1 MRAIEFDEFGGPEVL
16 AEVERPDPAPE
27 DGEVLVEVE
36 AAGVNFADILTVAGQ
51 YAPPESLPHVPGMEV
66 VGRTGDGRR
75 VLGYLTAGG
84 YASKAAVPVRD
95 LVEVPEGVGAGE
107 AAALLVQ
114 GLTAWHLLRSAA
126 RVGAGETVVV
136 NAAAGGV
143 GSLAVQLAKRLGAG
157 RVIATA
163 STEDKRALALELGA
177 DAAVDGAAD
186 GYRERVLDAN
196 EGRGVDVV
204 LDAIGGAVLDQA
216 LDALASFGRVITY
229 GASAGTG
236 VPTVD
241 PGRLTMHSTLLGGL
255 WLAPLLKESG
265 AAGEPLRELLRLAAA
280 GQIRPQVGAEYPLS
294 AAAQA
299 HTDLL
304 ARRTTGKLILTVE
317 PRDRD

>member
-1 MRAIEFDEFGGPEVL
+1 MRVIEFDRFGGPEVL
-16 AEVERPDPAPE
+16 TEVERPDPVPG

-36 AAGVNFADILTVAGQ
+36 AAGVNFGDIKNVAGQ
-51 YAPPESLPHVPGMEV
+51 YAPPETFPHVPGMEV

-75 VLGYLTAGG
+75 VLGYLTDGG
-84 YASKAAVPVRD
+84 YASKAVVPIRD
-95 LVEVPEGVGAGE
+95 LVELPDGVGAGE

-126 RVGAGETVVV
+126 RVRPGETVVV

-143 GSLAVQLAKRLGAG
+143 GSLAIQLAKRFGAG

-196 EGRGVDVV
+196 RGAGVDVV
-204 LDAIGGAVLDQA
+204 LDAVGGTVFDQA
-216 LDALASFGRVITY
+216 LGALASFGRLITY

-236 VPTVD
+236 LPPVD
-241 PGRLTMHSTLLGGL
+241 PGHLTMRNTILGGL
-255 WLAPLLKESG
+255 WLVPILDEAG
-265 AAGEPLRELLRLAAA
+265 AAGPPLQELLHLAATR
-280 GQIRPQVGAEYPLS
+280 QIKPLVGGEYPLS
-294 AAAQA
+294 AAATA
-299 HTDLL
+299 HEDLL
-304 ARRTTGKLILTVE
+304 ARRTTGKLILRVE
-317 PRDRD
+317 QE